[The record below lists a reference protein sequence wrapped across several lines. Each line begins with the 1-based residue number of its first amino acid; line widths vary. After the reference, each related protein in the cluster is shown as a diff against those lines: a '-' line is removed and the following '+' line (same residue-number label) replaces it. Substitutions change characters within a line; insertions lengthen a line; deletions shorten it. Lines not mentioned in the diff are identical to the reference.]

1 MAYSNEKTS
10 GDRQKPMID
19 PGALPPVALISQ
31 DIPAPEVEDISRVL
45 DQGFSR
51 LGLSKKV
58 QPGQRV
64 ALTGGSR
71 GISDMAPVLKH
82 TVSFLRSLGA
92 EPYISPAMGSHGG
105 ATASG
110 QASLLAKLGISEKTM
125 GAPVES
131 HMDTKDLGKTSFG
144 FPVLVGEDFTMADW
158 IVVVNRVKPHTS
170 YRGEVESGLL
180 KMLAIGMGKQAGAE
194 QSHAQFF
201 NHGFEKVVKEISS
214 RILAKLPILCGIG
227 LVENRLEKTALLEV
241 LDPAEFGVVEPKLLA
256 RARELMGRLPFDA
269 ADLLIVDEM
278 GKNVSGSGMDSNV
291 TGRIYNQATPEPPV
305 QRFRRIYV
313 RDLTR
318 ESEGNALGVG
328 TADFC
333 ARRLAD
339 KIDPVKT
346 RINCVTATV
355 PEKGRIPIICDSDL
369 DGIGCGLLSA
379 GVSEPKSARIV
390 WIKNTLELG
399 WMRIS
404 AALEDE
410 ARALE
415 GIRFL
420 SPFEPFPFDSGGQL
434 PFDLFR

>member
-1 MAYSNEKTS
+1 MHYKDKKSA
-10 GDRQKPMID
+10 GRQERLLD
-19 PGALPPVALISQ
+19 PGVLPPVALISQ
-31 DIPAPEVEDISRVL
+31 DIPAPELEDIPRKL
-45 DQGFSR
+45 AQGFTR
-51 LGLSKKV
+51 LGLSNKV
-58 QPGQRV
+58 KPGQRV

-71 GISDMAPVLKH
+71 GITDMAAVLRH
-82 TVSFLRSLGA
+82 TVIFLRSLGA

-110 QASLLAKLGISEKTM
+110 QASLLARLGISEETM
-125 GAPVES
+125 GAPIVSSME
-131 HMDTKDLGKTSFG
+131 TRDLGKTSFG
-144 FPVLVGEDFTMADW
+144 LPVLVGENFTDADW
-158 IVVVNRVKPHTS
+158 IIVVNRVKPHTS

-201 NHGFEKVVKEISS
+201 QHGFEKVVKEISS
-214 RILAKLPILCGIG
+214 RIVEKLPILCGIA

-241 LDPAEFGVVEPKLLA
+241 LDPTEFAVVEPKLLSH
-256 RARELMGRLPFDA
+256 ARELMGRVPFDNV
-269 ADLLIVDEM
+269 DLLIVDQM

-313 RDLTR
+313 RDLTD

-355 PEKGRIPIICDSDL
+355 PEKGRVPIICESDL
-369 DGIGCGLLSA
+369 DGIACGLLSC
-379 GVSEPKSARIV
+379 GVSEPKTARIV
-390 WIKNTLELG
+390 WIKNTLELEL
-399 WMRIS
+399 MRIS
-404 AALEDE
+404 TALEGD

-420 SPFEPFPFDSGGQL
+420 SPFEPFPLDSSGRL